1 MAKNHLLARAQSLA
15 ATRSFGTEG
24 VYELGSIMPAE
35 HVYLKY
41 TGSVNLEKFRMITD
55 NLASASMAI
64 VALGEDILQ
73 KDVIDINVMDSV
85 TNNLIET
92 YRGCT
97 AESYDTSYRAND
109 IVTEQISFL
118 FLSCSNNANS

>member
-1 MAKNHLLARAQSLA
+1 
-15 ATRSFGTEG
+15 
-24 VYELGSIMPAE
+24 MPAE

-118 FLSCSNNANS
+118 FLSCSNSANS